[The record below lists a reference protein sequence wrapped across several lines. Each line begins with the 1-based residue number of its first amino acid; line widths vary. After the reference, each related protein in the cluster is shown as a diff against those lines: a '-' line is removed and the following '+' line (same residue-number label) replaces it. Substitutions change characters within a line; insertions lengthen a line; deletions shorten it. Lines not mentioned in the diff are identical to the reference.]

1 MAKLEKRG
9 GGQSGIDE
17 ASSNLQS
24 QIKDLNTKIDN
35 KTNIKDYNNGVDVRF
50 GCSTSGMST
59 TNWLAAWDGS
69 TLRAISPNQLFTYKD
84 VSISITGLDNNNGTY
99 YKEIA
104 KNSFGG
110 ISLDKIIKI
119 DLINYS
125 GPWRMY
131 SFNTY
136 DIRLMFVSNYSADTS
151 GTARIWYWNL

>member
-1 MAKLEKRG
+1 MANLEKR

-17 ASSNLQS
+17 ASSDLQN
-24 QIKDLNTKIDN
+24 QINDLNAKIDN
-35 KTNIKDYNNGVDVRF
+35 KTNIKDYNNGADIRF
-50 GCSTSGMST
+50 GYSTPDMST

-69 TLRAISPNQLFTYKD
+69 TLRAISPSQLFTYKD
-84 VSISITGLDNNNGTY
+84 VSISITGLGNNNGTY

-104 KNSFGG
+104 RDSFSG

-119 DLINYS
+119 DLIDYS

-136 DIRLMFVSNYSADTS
+136 DIRLMFVSNYSTDTS